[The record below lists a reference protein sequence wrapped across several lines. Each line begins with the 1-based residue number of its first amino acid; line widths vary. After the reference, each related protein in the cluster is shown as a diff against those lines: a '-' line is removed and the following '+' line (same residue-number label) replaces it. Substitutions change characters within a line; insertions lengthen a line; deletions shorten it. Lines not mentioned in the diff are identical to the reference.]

1 MSAQAQGTPP
11 TINGVGSVSGCDY
24 GAVHIDEQ
32 ANGYMSTVPEAPAEQ
47 TTATGEPADNEPGP
61 STRLPGSS
69 SGDVTAM
76 PPGPGSE
83 STHRQ
88 ERPRMASTTYVLD
101 GHPSGELLAER
112 RQGACGNPEFLT
124 PRSAASIPS
133 AQNNW
138 LGGLEVPRWF
148 SRLGSYLSVGHAEL
162 APSPL
167 LGSPS
172 TPSPPPGGQPFRL
185 RSPGRP
191 QRSLPPPPTPPSSS
205 DLPQEAI
212 QAEVQRQLGGLLSR
226 LQLAEDQNQALRIEL
241 DETHRT
247 LLAARQAANTV
258 QVQEETRTAQGDLRD
273 GTQSWIQST
282 VQQQVHVPPSA
293 ALSQA
298 HTLPPSC
305 SVPLGL
311 GVPAGDPSRDEG
323 GSVRVRD
330 DSLQVERPSATT
342 NPEATTPRFTFGP
355 DGDVSRSAARQAPM
369 APAPPPVSE
378 PRGFLRSFLGP
389 VRPRSDSPPP
399 PRPAAQQVQDSP
411 MMDALM
417 RGVQQLQELQ
427 AAALAKG
434 QSLAAEVV
442 KPGTTVLSPL
452 PLAVHGAE
460 SALMFQDWLEVTSAI
475 MRDVSEQS
483 GLWWEAVLQEVER
496 SYKVW
501 LAATPLER
509 LNVMPGGMELSEGRW
524 MRLNARVA
532 SMFLSAMTVE
542 QRGDMVAHRISTNV
556 VKMLYRLHTVY
567 QPGGSQER
575 QDVLRRLQGPLDYVT
590 EDSLEGVLSVLRN
603 WPRWMS
609 RCTTVGMSPP
619 DASVLARGLKMLTS
633 KWVDGSP
640 DVAFRTSMLR
650 TSLRLDGQP
659 TMDSVYAYQRHL
671 QAEIET
677 MISSQPRGSTAGAK
691 EPPQV
696 RAIDSTA
703 PQATSPKGRDKERG
717 RSTGAADLCKYFMKP
732 SGCKRG
738 LKCNYSHDMS
748 SLERSV
754 RNKKCLTCG
763 AEGHRQRECTVGKPQ
778 AKATFSTT
786 TTEPKAV
793 SAAREREKP
802 AGISSVSTAATGG
815 ASDTLSSTGSTV
827 QGVPWTLETLIQ
839 AAQQVVH
846 PTQGTA
852 SRDVSPEKTKPE
864 LKVLHLRDL
873 RVCSLS
879 RSTTAL
885 LDSGATHSLRPAISL
900 TEWEG
905 AEEVAVQLAG
915 SHQLVM
921 RITAGGTL
929 LMPYKGGPEDLSK
942 TTPLHPQTI
951 VPMGQLINTLGYT
964 MVWGP
969 DGCVLTSPDGQA
981 LRLHVEAGC
990 PQMCEMEALSLIA
1003 RLEDRKLD
1011 QLSNA
1016 VVTTQ
1021 DKVEVAAMAIEQSWH
1036 SYLYDYVANGAFESG
1051 LRAVRDAP
1059 MFEDLPGEC
1068 LTNLIPAAGL
1078 WSGWDI
1084 MKNIGFLTR
1093 AQRRRFLTSKRWVI
1107 HLFAGTEGHWE
1118 IMKLDQGDTVVL
1130 ELDKDRCTGQDLMRN
1145 EVWRMLLWGAKEGK
1159 IDVIMGGP
1167 PGRYQQYAKG
1177 GQRDP
1182 KYLTLVARMMWLYAV
1197 AQVGREINGG
1207 SRERNRDVGFIV
1219 EYPEGTPQSTREERL
1234 RAIAE
1239 AEELLR
1245 RPGERAGVASW
1256 DETRFFWE
1264 HVQRPRWELQ
1274 VGRST
1279 MDGLASFW
1287 DTRLWKMFE
1296 KEFQMRTVSF
1306 DQGAM
1311 GAASKNSTTLGTNIH
1326 SLMSLE
1332 ELRVPEEQSLPERSD
1347 RDYVWSAGLVQAIIV
1362 ALNFWSRDARCAPRL
1377 MAMSPAQWR
1386 THVNGNHAEYRRDC
1400 AVCVASRGTGRQHR
1414 KVHHPEAYVLTAD
1427 VAGPLNPGLDATS
1440 KGTMGKN
1447 LRYMLVAKYLVPKKY
1462 IEDFSGN
1469 TPPEDN
1475 GVQLAG
1481 TNPTIE
1487 EAGTKQVQSPVDDIQ
1502 TIEEFFKEN
1511 SGEAQGGDAPVAVE
1525 VISLR
1530 DGQVIEQ
1537 LSHEEELDYEPSEPD
1552 EEGEDAPCEEGP
1564 VGDVLMQ
1571 EGDCNPPDM
1580 SFLTFAVA
1588 LPNNRSNT
1596 VKQALQ
1602 DIVMYL
1608 QMHGMPVYRFH
1619 SDKGEFFSNNFRA
1632 WLREMGIFG
1641 TWSEP
1646 SVPQSNGH
1654 AESTVRWIK
1663 DRTRTLLRSA
1673 SLPVK
1678 LWPVAAA
1685 MAAAEQRSK
1694 VLNWKSK
1701 LAAPFGATVYLR
1713 KKAFDKYGPLRREN
1727 GLDSKWYKG
1736 RYVGLST
1743 IVNNGHLVYIP
1754 GNDEEKEKFLHTL
1767 HVRAD
1772 LIEPKPPDI
1781 QLVGDDVPKPRRRIT
1796 SKRDSGVVEMRAV
1809 TKLLDGARDMATAGA
1824 EEVLKDWS
1832 WDRAKYVVTSLAEGG
1847 FFENLKFGVYR
1858 HGGTVGWLGGLLE
1871 FPALTKMLV
1880 KMMLEVCPEASF
1892 TSILVS
1898 HNTQREMHRDSN
1910 NDYNTENVIVPV
1922 TCPDRGGDIWVE
1934 LKPGD
1939 KVEGLIE
1946 GRTVGDAVIYGQLRD
1961 LHEGLAVSFNPRRFH
1976 EVTEWSGS
1984 RTVLIGCTPDCLG
1997 KLGQSDLEVLHD
2009 YGFPIP
2015 LSQLPEFHGDAN
2027 LQYPLPH
2034 LRSMATPV
2042 SNEEVSQDS
2051 EWAMYLDLSPGE
2063 VEIGTS
2069 SESYPQVYKTE
2080 VTYTYNVEEVLRN
2093 LTGPL
2098 DVTYTVSPD
2107 EVMKNLEAWRPAI
2120 MKELKGVE
2128 EAIVKL
2134 TPGSESRQQWLRTP
2148 GVQRLPTK
2156 FVFTVKPNDKADP
2169 QSSSTWYKR
2178 KARLVIC
2185 GNMATND
2192 GSQVYTETAPAEA
2205 VRTALALTS
2214 RYRWHVAILDVVAAF
2229 LRTPLGRS
2237 ARDPVVVAQ
2246 PPRLLE
2252 VLGLSVKLELWG
2264 LVRALYGLREA
2275 PMLWGNFR
2283 DDTLRDLLPPRGLRW
2298 EQGKTITSWWSIRD
2312 EQGAVQALIVVY
2324 VDDFMLCGPKHLVV
2338 QLGKAIQ
2345 AVWETSEL
2353 SFLGPD
2359 NSIRFLGMEL
2369 QRETEDAEDIL
2380 LFQQGYIWELLRSH
2394 GVAKTQL
2401 DKVPIT
2407 KELSIIPEK
2416 GSEEPESVIRRAQQV
2431 TGEVL

>member
-1 MSAQAQGTPP
+1 
-11 TINGVGSVSGCDY
+11 
-24 GAVHIDEQ
+24 
-32 ANGYMSTVPEAPAEQ
+32 
-47 TTATGEPADNEPGP
+47 
-61 STRLPGSS
+61 
-69 SGDVTAM
+69 
-76 PPGPGSE
+76 
-83 STHRQ
+83 
-88 ERPRMASTTYVLD
+88 
-101 GHPSGELLAER
+101 
-112 RQGACGNPEFLT
+112 
-124 PRSAASIPS
+124 
-133 AQNNW
+133 
-138 LGGLEVPRWF
+138 
-148 SRLGSYLSVGHAEL
+148 
-162 APSPL
+162 
-167 LGSPS
+167 
-172 TPSPPPGGQPFRL
+172 
-185 RSPGRP
+185 
-191 QRSLPPPPTPPSSS
+191 
-205 DLPQEAI
+205 
-212 QAEVQRQLGGLLSR
+212 
-226 LQLAEDQNQALRIEL
+226 
-241 DETHRT
+241 
-247 LLAARQAANTV
+247 
-258 QVQEETRTAQGDLRD
+258 
-273 GTQSWIQST
+273 
-282 VQQQVHVPPSA
+282 
-293 ALSQA
+293 
-298 HTLPPSC
+298 
-305 SVPLGL
+305 
-311 GVPAGDPSRDEG
+311 
-323 GSVRVRD
+323 
-330 DSLQVERPSATT
+330 
-342 NPEATTPRFTFGP
+342 
-355 DGDVSRSAARQAPM
+355 
-369 APAPPPVSE
+369 
-378 PRGFLRSFLGP
+378 
-389 VRPRSDSPPP
+389 
-399 PRPAAQQVQDSP
+399 
-411 MMDALM
+411 M

-567 QPGGSQER
+567 QPG
-575 QDVLRRLQGPLDYVT
+575 
-590 EDSLEGVLSVLRN
+590 
-603 WPRWMS
+603 
-609 RCTTVGMSPP
+609 
-619 DASVLARGLKMLTS
+619 GLKMLTS

-802 AGISSVSTAATGG
+802 AGISSVSTAATEG

-1182 KYLTLVARMMWLYAV
+1182 KYLTLMARMMWLYAV

-1264 HVQRPRWELQ
+1264 HVQRHRWELQ

-1306 DQGAM
+1306 DQ
-1311 GAASKNSTTLGTNIH
+1311 
-1326 SLMSLE
+1326 
-1332 ELRVPEEQSLPERSD
+1332 
-1347 RDYVWSAGLVQAIIV
+1347 
-1362 ALNFWSRDARCAPRL
+1362 
-1377 MAMSPAQWR
+1377 
-1386 THVNGNHAEYRRDC
+1386 
-1400 AVCVASRGTGRQHR
+1400 
-1414 KVHHPEAYVLTAD
+1414 
-1427 VAGPLNPGLDATS
+1427 GLDATS

-2169 QSSSTWYKR
+2169 QSSSTWYKS

-2407 KELSIIPEK
+2407 KELSINPEK

-2431 TGEVL
+2431 TGEAVWMLYFNGGTLEKDTGSKVPVKESYVGCGSSKLQQQKRLSVNYGDYNPMSPNAESKKAIGYSVYLTGKYVFK

>member
-1 MSAQAQGTPP
+1 M
-11 TINGVGSVSGCDY
+11 GSVSGCDY

-88 ERPRMASTTYVLD
+88 ERPRTASTTYVLD

-298 HTLPPSC
+298 HTLPPSF
-305 SVPLGL
+305 SVPLGV

-389 VRPRSDSPPP
+389 VRPRSDSPPPP

-483 GLWWEAVLQEVER
+483 GLWWEAVLQEAER
-496 SYKVW
+496 SYNVW

-802 AGISSVSTAATGG
+802 AGISSVSTAATEG

-1021 DKVEVAAMAIEQSWH
+1021 DKVEVAAMAMEQSWH

-1068 LTNLIPAAGL
+1068 LTNLV
-1078 WSGWDI
+1078 
-1084 MKNIGFLTR
+1084 
-1093 AQRRRFLTSKRWVI
+1093 WV
-1107 HLFAGTEGHWE
+1107 G
-1118 IMKLDQGDTVVL
+1118 
-1130 ELDKDRCTGQDLMRN
+1130 
-1145 EVWRMLLWGAKEGK
+1145 
-1159 IDVIMGGP
+1159 
-1167 PGRYQQYAKG
+1167 Y
-1177 GQRDP
+1177 
-1182 KYLTLVARMMWLYAV
+1182 
-1197 AQVGREINGG
+1197 
-1207 SRERNRDVGFIV
+1207 
-1219 EYPEGTPQSTREERL
+1219 
-1234 RAIAE
+1234 
-1239 AEELLR
+1239 
-1245 RPGERAGVASW
+1245 
-1256 DETRFFWE
+1256 
-1264 HVQRPRWELQ
+1264 
-1274 VGRST
+1274 
-1279 MDGLASFW
+1279 
-1287 DTRLWKMFE
+1287 
-1296 KEFQMRTVSF
+1296 
-1306 DQGAM
+1306 
-1311 GAASKNSTTLGTNIH
+1311 
-1326 SLMSLE
+1326 
-1332 ELRVPEEQSLPERSD
+1332 
-1347 RDYVWSAGLVQAIIV
+1347 
-1362 ALNFWSRDARCAPRL
+1362 
-1377 MAMSPAQWR
+1377 
-1386 THVNGNHAEYRRDC
+1386 
-1400 AVCVASRGTGRQHR
+1400 
-1414 KVHHPEAYVLTAD
+1414 
-1427 VAGPLNPGLDATS
+1427 
-1440 KGTMGKN
+1440 
-1447 LRYMLVAKYLVPKKY
+1447 
-1462 IEDFSGN
+1462 
-1469 TPPEDN
+1469 
-1475 GVQLAG
+1475 
-1481 TNPTIE
+1481 
-1487 EAGTKQVQSPVDDIQ
+1487 
-1502 TIEEFFKEN
+1502 
-1511 SGEAQGGDAPVAVE
+1511 
-1525 VISLR
+1525 
-1530 DGQVIEQ
+1530 
-1537 LSHEEELDYEPSEPD
+1537 HEEHRL
-1552 EEGEDAPCEEGP
+1552 
-1564 VGDVLMQ
+1564 
-1571 EGDCNPPDM
+1571 
-1580 SFLTFAVA
+1580 
-1588 LPNNRSNT
+1588 SN
-1596 VKQALQ
+1596 
-1602 DIVMYL
+1602 
-1608 QMHGMPVYRFH
+1608 
-1619 SDKGEFFSNNFRA
+1619 
-1632 WLREMGIFG
+1632 
-1641 TWSEP
+1641 
-1646 SVPQSNGH
+1646 
-1654 AESTVRWIK
+1654 
-1663 DRTRTLLRSA
+1663 
-1673 SLPVK
+1673 
-1678 LWPVAAA
+1678 
-1685 MAAAEQRSK
+1685 
-1694 VLNWKSK
+1694 
-1701 LAAPFGATVYLR
+1701 
-1713 KKAFDKYGPLRREN
+1713 
-1727 GLDSKWYKG
+1727 
-1736 RYVGLST
+1736 
-1743 IVNNGHLVYIP
+1743 
-1754 GNDEEKEKFLHTL
+1754 
-1767 HVRAD
+1767 
-1772 LIEPKPPDI
+1772 
-1781 QLVGDDVPKPRRRIT
+1781 
-1796 SKRDSGVVEMRAV
+1796 
-1809 TKLLDGARDMATAGA
+1809 
-1824 EEVLKDWS
+1824 
-1832 WDRAKYVVTSLAEGG
+1832 
-1847 FFENLKFGVYR
+1847 
-1858 HGGTVGWLGGLLE
+1858 
-1871 FPALTKMLV
+1871 
-1880 KMMLEVCPEASF
+1880 
-1892 TSILVS
+1892 
-1898 HNTQREMHRDSN
+1898 
-1910 NDYNTENVIVPV
+1910 
-1922 TCPDRGGDIWVE
+1922 
-1934 LKPGD
+1934 
-1939 KVEGLIE
+1939 
-1946 GRTVGDAVIYGQLRD
+1946 
-1961 LHEGLAVSFNPRRFH
+1961 
-1976 EVTEWSGS
+1976 
-1984 RTVLIGCTPDCLG
+1984 
-1997 KLGQSDLEVLHD
+1997 
-2009 YGFPIP
+2009 
-2015 LSQLPEFHGDAN
+2015 
-2027 LQYPLPH
+2027 
-2034 LRSMATPV
+2034 
-2042 SNEEVSQDS
+2042 
-2051 EWAMYLDLSPGE
+2051 
-2063 VEIGTS
+2063 
-2069 SESYPQVYKTE
+2069 
-2080 VTYTYNVEEVLRN
+2080 
-2093 LTGPL
+2093 
-2098 DVTYTVSPD
+2098 
-2107 EVMKNLEAWRPAI
+2107 
-2120 MKELKGVE
+2120 
-2128 EAIVKL
+2128 
-2134 TPGSESRQQWLRTP
+2134 
-2148 GVQRLPTK
+2148 
-2156 FVFTVKPNDKADP
+2156 
-2169 QSSSTWYKR
+2169 QSS
-2178 KARLVIC
+2178 
-2185 GNMATND
+2185 
-2192 GSQVYTETAPAEA
+2192 AEA
-2205 VRTALALTS
+2205 V
-2214 RYRWHVAILDVVAAF
+2214 F
-2229 LRTPLGRS
+2229 
-2237 ARDPVVVAQ
+2237 
-2246 PPRLLE
+2246 
-2252 VLGLSVKLELWG
+2252 
-2264 LVRALYGLREA
+2264 
-2275 PMLWGNFR
+2275 
-2283 DDTLRDLLPPRGLRW
+2283 DL
-2298 EQGKTITSWWSIRD
+2298 
-2312 EQGAVQALIVVY
+2312 
-2324 VDDFMLCGPKHLVV
+2324 
-2338 QLGKAIQ
+2338 
-2345 AVWETSEL
+2345 
-2353 SFLGPD
+2353 
-2359 NSIRFLGMEL
+2359 
-2369 QRETEDAEDIL
+2369 
-2380 LFQQGYIWELLRSH
+2380 
-2394 GVAKTQL
+2394 
-2401 DKVPIT
+2401 
-2407 KELSIIPEK
+2407 
-2416 GSEEPESVIRRAQQV
+2416 
-2431 TGEVL
+2431 